1 MANHSQHQ
9 KRFGHKRLL
18 RGASATAGVGGMFH
32 VEPWVIAHSSFLH
45 HGWARSTKFRKPSAE
60 SGDAAASHR
69 HNYAGRG
76 KMSRGTTPRSD
87 LRWTPHHS
95 SPDQVFH
102 EEICRPSVRDIPWR
116 SPTSGPERHGG

>member
-18 RGASATAGVGGMFH
+18 RGASATAVGGMFH
-32 VEPWVIAHSSFLH
+32 VEPWVIAQSSFLH
-45 HGWARSTKFRKPSAE
+45 LGWARSTKFRKPSAE

-76 KMSRGTTPRSD
+76 KMSRGTTQVGSQVD
-87 LRWTPHHS
+87 SHHS

-102 EEICRPSVRDIPWR
+102 EEICCPSVRDIPWR
-116 SPTSGPERHGG
+116 S